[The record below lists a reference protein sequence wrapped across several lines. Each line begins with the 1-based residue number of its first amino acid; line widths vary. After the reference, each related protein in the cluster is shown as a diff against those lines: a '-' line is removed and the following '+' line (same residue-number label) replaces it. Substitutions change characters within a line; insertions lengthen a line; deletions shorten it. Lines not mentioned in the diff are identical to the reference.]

1 MHTLKIVDL
10 CVSVDDKQILNKLN
24 LEIHSGEIHA
34 IMGPNGTGKSTLSKV
49 IMGDSNYK
57 VLSGKIYFDDNRARS
72 NQSRFEHIVLSRH
85 QLKQKDIERIPIHIK
100 KCIFKKDQERTDTYN
115 IYIKRNN
122 YSGEYIKISVEIKQ
136 SEPNVAVVK
145 TVFITNVLK

>member
-1 MHTLKIVDL
+1 MSKRKKLTNEEKLISALKKIPCPL
-10 CVSVDDKQILNKLN
+10 IDKRHN
-24 LEIHSGEIHA
+24 LE
-34 IMGPNGTGKSTLSKV
+34 
-49 IMGDSNYK
+49 
-57 VLSGKIYFDDNRARS
+57 IYFDDNRARS